1 MKSGDAFKG
10 IFFAVTLEGH
20 DSAYLLKM
28 VQQVKQGNKND
39 SNGVAEYSWDYIG
52 AGEDYSMT
60 FDLKDVID
68 LAVEGSL
75 LSTQNKL
82 NNGMDCALPFRFD
95 WYGLILLLQAQAQA
109 FVPMLTSPAIWLSES
124 VTSSHGNHPPQ
135 RMLKCHSSPQEE
147 HGTNSRPMSSFLE

>member
-39 SNGVAEYSWDYIG
+39 SNGVAEYPWDYIG

-82 NNGMDCALPFRFD
+82 NNGMDCALPF
-95 WYGLILLLQAQAQA
+95 
-109 FVPMLTSPAIWLSES
+109 
-124 VTSSHGNHPPQ
+124 
-135 RMLKCHSSPQEE
+135 
-147 HGTNSRPMSSFLE
+147 